1 MHKEEAVIENN
12 ITDETKVFEPKILVF
27 ACNWCSYAGADNA
40 GVSRIQYSPNVRL
53 LRVMCSGRIHPSFV
67 LKAFAEGSDGVI
79 VSGCHFGD
87 CHYMF
92 GNYRAEEQYKKLTE
106 IVNLLGLEP
115 ERLALEWISAA
126 EGPRFAQV
134 INDFVEKIRMIGP
147 SYINN
152 GFNKSAEKLDVINLT
167 DYHLYEC
174 LECGRCTAIC
184 PVAKT
189 HNFSPRRLLSK
200 GISSGLNSLASDSS
214 IW

>member
-1 MHKEEAVIENN
+1 MYKDEPMIENKTN
-12 ITDETKVFEPKILVF
+12 NETKVFEPRILVF

-53 LRVMCSGRIHPSFV
+53 LRVMCSGRVHPSFV

-92 GNYRAEEQYKKLTE
+92 GNYKAEEQYKKLTE

-115 ERLALEWISAA
+115 DRIALEWISAA
-126 EGPRFAQV
+126 EGPRFAEV
-134 INDFVEKIRMIGP
+134 INNFVEKIRKIGP
-147 SYINN
+147 SPVTN
-152 GFNKSAEKLDVINLT
+152 GYNRSIEKHDSINLK

-174 LECGRCTAIC
+174 LECGRCTTIC

-189 HNFSPRRLLSK
+189 HDFSPRRLLSK
-200 GISSGLNSLASDSS
+200 GISSGLSS
-214 IW
+214 P